1 MTRALVTGSTG
12 FIGGAL
18 CAELVEKG
26 FSVRAFH
33 RSTSNLALIKDLPV
47 EHVIGDLTQPA
58 SLESAMQGI
67 DVVFHTAAMLGNTS
81 KPEEHYA
88 VTVQGTRAV
97 LEAALS
103 QGIQRFIHT
112 SSIAALG
119 IPTSPSELTSPEKS
133 PLLSENSTWN
143 IRADY
148 WSYGYAKYLAEM
160 EIQKSIAQGLDAVIC
175 NPSYVIGPGDIY
187 RIKDSPFKILS
198 SNKLPF
204 IPTGGV
210 NIVHIQDVVNGHL
223 AALEYGKRGERYI
236 LGNENLTFKA
246 LIEKFSNITQSKIP
260 KIIMYGKVLRSVVK
274 PLQLFQTIIKL
285 PVSIDLIRFAGYGFY
300 VNNQKSKQV
309 LHLDYQ
315 HSTDN
320 AIREALD
327 WINKFSQA

>member
-1 MTRALVTGSTG
+1 MKALVTGSTG
-12 FIGGAL
+12 FVGGAL
-18 CAELVEKG
+18 CAALVEKG
-26 FSVRAFH
+26 FFVRAFH
-33 RSTSNLALIKDLPV
+33 RSSSNLTLIKDLPV
-47 EHVIGDLTQPA
+47 EHAIGDLTQPA
-58 SLESAMQGI
+58 SVVSAMQGVDI
-67 DVVFHTAAMLGNTS
+67 VFHAAAQLGDTS

-88 VTVQGTRAV
+88 ITVQGTRAM
-97 LEAALS
+97 LDAAMS
-103 QGIQRFIHT
+103 QGVQRFIHT

-119 IPTSPSELTSPEKS
+119 VPSMASELTPPDES
-133 PLLSENSTWN
+133 PLLTENSTWN

-160 EIQKSIAQGLDAVIC
+160 EIQKSVAQGLDVVIC

-187 RIKDSPFKILS
+187 RVKDSPFKVLS

-246 LIEKFSNITQSKIP
+246 LIEKFSAITHARIP
-260 KIIMYGKVLRSVVK
+260 KTILSGKNLRTLAK
-274 PLQLFQTIIKL
+274 PLQFLQSIIKL
-285 PVSIDLIRFAGYGFY
+285 PVSIELLRFAGYGFY
-300 VNNQKSKQV
+300 VNNQKSKQE
-309 LHLDYQ
+309 LHLNYL
-315 HSTDN
+315 HTTDN
-320 AIREALD
+320 AIRDAIN

>member
-18 CAELVEKG
+18 CAALIEKG

-33 RSTSNLALIKDLPV
+33 RSTSNLSLIKDFPV
-47 EHVIGDLTQPA
+47 EHAIGDLTQPA
-58 SLESAMQGI
+58 SLEAAMQGI
-67 DVVFHTAAMLGNTS
+67 DVVFHTAAMLGKTTN
-81 KPEEHYA
+81 PEEHYA
-88 VTVQGTRAV
+88 VTVRGTRAV
-97 LEAALS
+97 LDAALS
-103 QGIQRFIHT
+103 QGIKRFIHT

-119 IPTSPSELTSPEKS
+119 VPTSPSELSPPEKS
-133 PLLSENSTWN
+133 PLLTENSTWN

-148 WSYGYAKYLAEM
+148 WSYGYAKYLAEL
-160 EIQKSIAQGLDAVIC
+160 EIQKSVGQGLDVVIC

-246 LIEKFSNITQSKIP
+246 LIEKFTHISYAKIP
-260 KIIMYGKVLRSVVK
+260 KIIISGKILRSTVK

-285 PVSIDLIRFAGYGFY
+285 PVPIDLLRFAGYGFY
-300 VNNQKSKQV
+300 VNNLKSKQD
-309 LHLDYQ
+309 LHLEYQ
-315 HSTDN
+315 HSTDD
-320 AIREALD
+320 AIYEAVD
-327 WINKFSQA
+327 WINKFSEV

>member
-1 MTRALVTGSTG
+1 MKVLVTGSTG
-12 FIGGAL
+12 FVGGAL
-18 CAELVEKG
+18 CATLIEKG
-26 FSVRAFH
+26 FAVRAFH
-33 RSTSNLALIKDLPV
+33 RSNSNLTLIRDLPV
-47 EHVIGDLTQPA
+47 EHAIGDLTQPS
-58 SLESAMQGI
+58 SLEAAMQGI
-67 DVVFHTAAMLGNTS
+67 DIVFHTAAQLGNTS

-97 LEAALS
+97 LDAALS

-119 IPTSPSELTSPEKS
+119 IPSMPSELTPPEKS
-133 PLLSENSTWN
+133 PLLTENSTWN
-143 IRADY
+143 IPADY

-160 EIQKSIAQGLDAVIC
+160 EIQKSVAQGLDVVIC

-187 RIKDSPFKILS
+187 RVKDSPFKILS

-204 IPTGGV
+204 IPSGGV

-223 AALEYGKRGERYI
+223 AAMEYGKRGERYI

-246 LIEKFSNITQSKIP
+246 LIEKFTHITHAKIP
-260 KIIMYGKVLRSVVK
+260 KIIVSGKILRSVVK
-274 PLQLFQTIIKL
+274 PLQLFQSIIKL
-285 PVSIDLIRFAGYGFY
+285 PVPIDLLRFAGYGFY
-300 VNNQKSKQV
+300 VNNQKSKQD
-309 LHLDYQ
+309 LHLEYR

-327 WINKFSQA
+327 WINKFPQV